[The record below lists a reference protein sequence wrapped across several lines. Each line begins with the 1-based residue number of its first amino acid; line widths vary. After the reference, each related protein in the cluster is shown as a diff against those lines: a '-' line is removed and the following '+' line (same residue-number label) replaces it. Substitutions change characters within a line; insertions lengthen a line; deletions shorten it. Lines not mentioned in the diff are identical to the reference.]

1 MKLQLADELSS
12 PQDLKAAIMDIRLYA
27 KWFEQAATLK
37 KVSGG
42 AAENAPS
49 ILAPATD
56 LIKQWHAHVQP
67 SRDSFDSL
75 IAALDSYLE
84 GAPRIYITLAAVPS
98 ADIKKKLIAWC
109 RQNINPGIL
118 VEFRLNST
126 MLGGMAVRYGSH
138 TYDWS
143 FRRQILAA
151 KDKFPEVLRNV

>member
-27 KWFEQAATLK
+27 KWFEQAVTRK
-37 KVSGG
+37 KVSGS
-42 AAENAPS
+42 ASDDAPS
-49 ILAPATD
+49 ILPPATD

-75 IAALDSYLE
+75 ITALDNYLAR
-84 GAPRIYITLAAVPS
+84 APRIYIPLAAVPNT
-98 ADIKKKLIAWC
+98 DLKKKLIAWC
-109 RQNINPGIL
+109 RQNINAGIL
-118 VEFRLNST
+118 VEFKLNST
-126 MLGGMAVRYGSH
+126 MLGGLAVRHGSH

-151 KDKFPEVLRNV
+151 RNKFPEILRNV